1 MKKLLAVLSVLAFL
15 LVAGPV
21 AADWAYDLP
30 IEKGTNHLGLVVH
43 EDNTMIVT
51 LGVLGSSCKE
61 YKIVAG
67 EIIKTRNCGDTDWK
81 DFVKKGE

>member
-1 MKKLLAVLSVLAFL
+1 MKKILILLSILAFL
-15 LVAGPV
+15 FVAGPV

-30 IEKGTNHLGLVVH
+30 IEKGTNHIGLVIH

-51 LGVLGSSCKE
+51 VGVLSSSCKE

-67 EIIKTRNCGDTDWK
+67 EIIKVRNCGDTSWK
-81 DFVKKGE
+81 DFVKD